1 MLAICDAYASEY
13 SMNFNADKSK
23 CMVVLPSCRRN
34 LVPLLSKCVFKIGGA
49 SMEIV
54 TSYCHLGHTE
64 TL

>member
-13 SMNFNADKSK
+13 SMNFNGDKSK

-54 TSYCHLGHTE
+54 TSYCHLGHTK